1 MQVLLRRFVEVK
13 EAQQQRSATVIDHH
27 AQGTAP
33 GETHVLAD
41 DTTAHQRRITGTC
54 LRDRD
59 VRTTILVAQRQ
70 MKQQIAPSLDAQC
83 AQTSRE
89 DRKSTRLKS
98 SQQCATRMPSSA

>member
-1 MQVLLRRFVEVK
+1 MHHLDTRGADPHFTEGLYPTPFAEVFLLRFVEVK

-33 GETHVLAD
+33 GEAHVLAD

-70 MKQQIAPSLDAQC
+70 MKQPI
-83 AQTSRE
+83 
-89 DRKSTRLKS
+89 DRKSTRLNS
-98 SQQCATRMPSSA
+98 SN